1 MVYPLLIN
9 QVNKFFLTHQE
20 DKAVSKLVFDGNIL
34 EESSSLTGAL
44 VLLGV
49 PQKEKLETWNILGR
63 QTSWKYLSIFS
74 CATHG
79 F

>member
-49 PQKEKLETWNILGR
+49 PQKEKLET
-63 QTSWKYLSIFS
+63 
-74 CATHG
+74 
-79 F
+79 